1 MILDATSGPW
11 EVWQQAERYLGGR
24 TRSYSTFSA
33 DMDVDDAYHPQR
45 GRASF
50 EVPTF
55 RVPDDAGAYLSN
67 GIGSTLHALYRGG
80 GSFLLPVHPQTL
92 AALDEAERSRL
103 TRYGAGP
110 AITVV
115 PSANVRTVF
124 VTAVDGRPVEP
135 HFLKLHYPRRL
146 SRFTRRLRRPIIG
159 LQLWVADELWRISAP
174 FLPEV
179 GGAVFGHDPRQ
190 AWGYLLRSAPA
201 DGPTYTVPFFAL
213 HGVDVRAPHDPTL
226 LEQLIV
232 RSGESPVEFLTERIV
247 RPMVRLW
254 VSAAL
259 EAGCA
264 LEMHG
269 QNTLFQFSAD
279 ARSTRVVYRDCAVYV
294 DPALRK
300 ARGRPDDLPPTNVI
314 GRDVTWPSEQVFSLA
329 YDSFTGH
336 HALSYLARVAA
347 ERLGVDEGE
356 LRRAAHDE
364 FVGVGLLPDSVYY
377 YDDRLHPD
385 GDFVLVD
392 TGAAPTWRP
401 VRPIMTSTS

>member
-1 MILDATSGPW
+1 MILDATGGPW

-24 TRSYSTFSA
+24 TRSYSSFSA

-45 GRASF
+45 GPASF

-55 RVPDDAGAYLSN
+55 RIPDDAGAYLSN

-92 AALDEAERSRL
+92 ATLDERSRL
-103 TRYGAGP
+103 TRHGSGP
-110 AITVV
+110 SITVV

-159 LQLWVADELWRISAP
+159 LQLWVAEELDRIGMP
-174 FLPEV
+174 VLPEV
-179 GGAVFGHDPRQ
+179 GGAVFGQDPRQ
-190 AWGYLLRSAPA
+190 AWGFLLRSPRT
-201 DGPTYTVPFFAL
+201 DGPAYTVPFFAL
-213 HGVDVRAPHDPTL
+213 HGLDVRAPDDPTL
-226 LEQLIV
+226 LEQLTV

-254 VSAAL
+254 VAAAQ

-269 QNTLFQFSAD
+269 QNALFQFSAD
-279 ARSTRVVYRDCAVYV
+279 ARSTRVVYRDCAIYV

-314 GRDVTWPSEQVFSLA
+314 GRDVIWPSEQVFSLA

-336 HALSYLARVAA
+336 HALSYLARLAA
-347 ERLGVDEGE
+347 ERLGVDEEE
-356 LRRAAHDE
+356 LRRAARDE
-364 FVGVGLLPDSVYY
+364 FARASAVALPETVYY
-377 YDDRLHPD
+377 YDDRLHAD
-385 GDFVLVD
+385 GAFVLVD
-392 TGAAPTWRP
+392 THAAPTWR
-401 VRPIMTSTS
+401 